1 MFLLWVGGWVAC
13 SGWEQTDGHIDITV
27 TGDKTRH
34 LPKSTVLAATHRHTD
49 RQTGGRRGG
58 RVGGRTCDTQAER
71 ASAHSA
77 VKPGLSS
84 AQK

>member
-58 RVGGRTCDTQAER
+58 RVGGARVTHKQRER
-71 ASAHSA
+71 AHSR

>member
-34 LPKSTVLAATHRHTD
+34 LPKSTVLAATHRHRQTD
-49 RQTGGRRGG
+49 RWAKGREGRRPH
-58 RVGGRTCDTQAER
+58 V
-71 ASAHSA
+71 
-77 VKPGLSS
+77 
-84 AQK
+84 